1 MRLQLIDI
9 LAGHAL
15 VVLELLGTAAFAFSG
30 VLSAMRKQMDMVGIV
45 VCGFLAAF
53 GGGTLRDVLIDRRPF
68 FWVEHQSVLVAVLL
82 LCVVCASFFK
92 QQHLE
97 RGQTLWQIP
106 DAVGLGLF
114 CATGVHLSVSAGQP
128 PLVAMMM
135 GVITGTFGGVL
146 RDVVCNEVPR
156 LFNDHRPYAVCAL
169 AGAVAHWA
177 LGLVDVPAWAP
188 ITACAV
194 LTTGLRVLTLWL
206 DWRLPSTRRA

>member
-1 MRLQLIDI
+1 MTLTEWVLDV
-9 LAGHAL
+9 LGGHAL

-30 VLSAMRKQMDMVGIV
+30 VLGAMRKQMDMVGIV

-135 GVITGTFGGVL
+135 GVITDGQA
-146 RDVVCNEVPR
+146 R
-156 LFNDHRPYAVCAL
+156 
-169 AGAVAHWA
+169 
-177 LGLVDVPAWAP
+177 
-188 ITACAV
+188 
-194 LTTGLRVLTLWL
+194 TGIRISA
-206 DWRLPSTRRA
+206 RQESTRGTRVAEGASTVWC